1 MGAEFSYKASCIPL
15 LHIWY
20 ISGLQ
25 CTSVYSNTCV
35 FGLQRSETGLSTPL
49 TPTPSSVSSRGP
61 QDGREDQLG
70 NHRRLRTEDVSG
82 TKASRIHSLIL
93 IFWKKCKKVF
103 FEFVT
108 ILLLLF
114 FMFWFSSHEAC
125 GLLTPQPGINLHSP
139 TL

>member
-25 CTSVYSNTCV
+25 CTSVYSNTCI
-35 FGLQRSETGLSTPL
+35 FGLQRSETGLSAPL

-61 QDGREDQLG
+61 QDGWEDQLG

-82 TKASRIHSLIL
+82 TKASRIHSYFNFLE
-93 IFWKKCKKVF
+93 KVYKS
-103 FEFVT
+103 
-108 ILLLLF
+108 LF
-114 FMFWFSSHEAC
+114 
-125 GLLTPQPGINLHSP
+125 
-139 TL
+139 